1 MKIRNLKVD
10 EAEDG
15 RRVSADIV
23 WEDCPRPSQTL
34 YFETAYPFA
43 TDLQPSPNA
52 FVLAALPAAVWAGE
66 RRVQIEGSLCSQ
78 FRDGLQA
85 VMAIYSRWYERC
97 RPLRIEPLD
106 GYAPTTPRRDART
119 SCFLSGG
126 VDGLTALRDNRLN
139 YPKDHPESVRDCIL
153 LFGAND
159 FECTVDGPVPE
170 RLAAFRQTQAR
181 LLELAESED
190 FELIPVL
197 TNTRLLIGDYD
208 CWTAVGFGAANVSV
222 AHTLSRRFTRV
233 LFASDGNGV
242 DAPPGA
248 SHPLLDQFFST
259 AAVQVWHE
267 HAAWSRID
275 KLRLLA
281 EWPPALRIMQPCH
294 RIKVLPEGQLNCG
307 RCEKCIRTMLG
318 LLALGKLKQS
328 EAFAANDVTPDMVE
342 EIPVLSPV
350 KADLLRQLI
359 EPLRSVG
366 RDDLV
371 SAVQAKITAFQR
383 RARIRRLTPSLV
395 RRLKKSLTGKA
406 HSRRSDG

>member
-1 MKIRNLKVD
+1 
-10 EAEDG
+10 
-15 RRVSADIV
+15 
-23 WEDCPRPSQTL
+23 
-34 YFETAYPFA
+34 
-43 TDLQPSPNA
+43 
-52 FVLAALPAAVWAGE
+52 
-66 RRVQIEGSLCSQ
+66 
-78 FRDGLQA
+78 
-85 VMAIYSRWYERC
+85 MAIYSRWYERC
-97 RPLRIEPLD
+97 RPLRIEPLG
-106 GYAPTTPRRDART
+106 GYVPTTPRRDART

-126 VDGLTALRDNRLN
+126 VDGLAALRANRLN
-139 YPKDHPESVRDCIL
+139 YPKGHPESIRDCIL

-170 RLAAFRQTQAR
+170 RLAEFRRAQSR

-197 TNTRLLIGDYD
+197 TNTRLLIGDYE
-208 CWTAVGFGAANVSV
+208 CWTSVGFGAANVSV
-222 AHTLSRRFTRV
+222 AHALSSRFTRV

-294 RIKVLPEGQLNCG
+294 RLKVLPEGQLNCG

-318 LLALGKLKQS
+318 LLALGKLRRG
-328 EAFAANDVTPDMVE
+328 EAFAADDVTPEMVE
-342 EIPVLSPV
+342 QIPVLSPV

-371 SAVQAKITAFQR
+371 SAVQAKITAFR
-383 RARIRRLTPSLV
+383 RRERIRRLTPNFL
-395 RRLKKSLTGKA
+395 RRLKRSLTAKV